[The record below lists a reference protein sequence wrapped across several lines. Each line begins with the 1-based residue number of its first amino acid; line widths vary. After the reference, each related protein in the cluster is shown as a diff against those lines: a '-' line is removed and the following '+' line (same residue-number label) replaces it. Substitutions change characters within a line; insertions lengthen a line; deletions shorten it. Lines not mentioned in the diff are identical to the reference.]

1 MRFKREQE
9 VTVTVS
15 TEAQATLAFAEQLE
29 LALSVAGFCT
39 DRNTVHEPEL
49 ISYSDPVAEFT
60 ISKEGGTFRVTVE
73 RVGEETTR

>member
-1 MRFKREQE
+1 M
-9 VTVTVS
+9 TVTRPVSS

-49 ISYSDPVAEFT
+49 VSWVRPTVEFT
-60 ISKEGGTFRVTVE
+60 VAKEGGTFRVTVE
-73 RVGEETTR
+73 RVGEETRA